1 MHKSLRDDHYVF
13 KVVVHDVFDSFS
25 FWKYNSG
32 RDRFKKFSM
41 MNSCITL
48 NYTLLCCNLVEDI
61 SHTSWLPL
69 LRWLEVLSL
78 LTLLVVFRRVLDTLR
93 QHFLTMT
100 IQATSRSSQHV
111 NRLAPI
117 NRLNVPPTSHSKS
130 MVPYPTSSLM
140 YSNSRFWKRKLSQT
154 LLICFPIHI
163 TIVSLHNYIVYLIK
177 NRGAGAKKLRQQSNI
192 VNGIFSRNSFK
203 RKFPI
208 AA

>member
-1 MHKSLRDDHYVF
+1 
-13 KVVVHDVFDSFS
+13 
-25 FWKYNSG
+25 
-32 RDRFKKFSM
+32 M

-111 NRLAPI
+111 KRLAPI

-140 YSNSRFWKRKLSQT
+140 YSNSRFWKKKLSQT
-154 LLICFPIHI
+154 LLICFPIHV
-163 TIVSLHNYIVYLIK
+163 TNVSLHNYIVYLIK

>member
-1 MHKSLRDDHYVF
+1 
-13 KVVVHDVFDSFS
+13 
-25 FWKYNSG
+25 
-32 RDRFKKFSM
+32 M

-140 YSNSRFWKRKLSQT
+140 YSNSRFWKKKLS
-154 LLICFPIHI
+154 LRLYWFVFRYI
-163 TIVSLHNYIVYLIK
+163 IVSLHNYIVYLIK